1 MSRVNLSSPILT
13 TLFCCG
19 CPLYFNVSIPLP
31 RRYIVGYYNV
41 KQSRSYLPRFFMIL
55 SNEWA
60 WLRKLSIYPM
70 ASPRTSQLF
79 FNRWI
84 PQLLLSRASLRIFII
99 FHLIVYVFLSF
110 SLILMLL
117 VIYKILRYYLITR

>member
-41 KQSRSYLPRFFMIL
+41 KTI
-55 SNEWA
+55 
-60 WLRKLSIYPM
+60 
-70 ASPRTSQLF
+70 
-79 FNRWI
+79 
-84 PQLLLSRASLRIFII
+84 LLLAQIFYDFIQ
-99 FHLIVYVFLSF
+99 YE
-110 SLILMLL
+110 
-117 VIYKILRYYLITR
+117 